1 MESVSQFQRY
11 EHAYNLLNTEFFQ
24 LKEDFNDVKHELA
37 TLTEENRRLH
47 GSLKDGVEKQLA
59 NSELLGAAK
68 TKFEFDFNDKRI
80 IENLESQLNMMRKER
95 ENAVEMWQGSLN
107 IISQLE
113 NELKSLRFQT
123 APQTMSF
130 EIELKKK
137 EEEFAR
143 AEANFYKEISV
154 LKLDL
159 QQREEQLADAE
170 FRRNELRVEIEN
182 LNSQLNQKNLDKRN
196 LIQKE
201 YGYDDALISLQND
214 INDLETK

>member
-24 LKEDFNDVKHELA
+24 LKEDFNDLKHELA

-47 GSLKDGVEKQLA
+47 RSLKDGVEKQLA

>member
-1 MESVSQFQRY
+1 
-11 EHAYNLLNTEFFQ
+11 
-24 LKEDFNDVKHELA
+24 VKHELA

-47 GSLKDGVEKQLA
+47 RSLKDGVEKQLA